1 MFFTLISL
9 LKGSQFRLPLILVFI
24 ILVLILFTFY
34 FFAHGPATPLPPDGF
49 QVSGGQDRSEDREPL
64 PEMLNLEHGLEMVRE
79 MVGLSDDYGVVD
91 EDAMSERVKQ
101 LICEEEDLRN
111 SYLRYRQKAWD
122 LRQGARAEDSAGLF
136 DNPGYLPS
144 LSPLV
149 QGALAKDSHSE
160 SEPEE

>member
-1 MFFTLISL
+1 MIVL
-9 LKGSQFRLPLILVFI
+9 LSQKLNKKLWFSLVFI
-24 ILVLILFTFY
+24 ILVFILFTFY
-34 FFAHGPATPLPPDGF
+34 FFAYGPATPLSPDGP
-49 QVSGGQDRSEDREPL
+49 QVSHGQDQSEDGKPL
-64 PEMLNLEHGLEMVRE
+64 PEMLKHGLEMVRE
-79 MVGLSDDYGVVD
+79 MVAMTDHYGVVD

-101 LICEEEDLRN
+101 LICEDKALRN
-111 SYLRYRQKAWD
+111 AYMKYRQKAWD

-160 SEPEE
+160 SEHEE

>member
-1 MFFTLISL
+1 M
-9 LKGSQFRLPLILVFI
+9 
-24 ILVLILFTFY
+24 FTFY
-34 FFAHGPATPLPPDGF
+34 FFAYGPATALSPDGP
-49 QVSGGQDRSEDREPL
+49 QVSRGQDQSQDGKPL

-79 MVGLSDDYGVVD
+79 MVAMTDYYGVVD

-101 LICEEEDLRN
+101 LICEDKALRN
-111 SYLRYRQKAWD
+111 AYMKYRQKGWD